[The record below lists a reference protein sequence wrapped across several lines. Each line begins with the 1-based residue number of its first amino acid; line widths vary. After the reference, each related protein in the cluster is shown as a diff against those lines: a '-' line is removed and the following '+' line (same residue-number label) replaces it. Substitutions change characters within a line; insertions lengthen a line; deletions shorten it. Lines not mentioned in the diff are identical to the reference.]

1 MYGRMKRICRE
12 IIWNT
17 MRKKQITLNRCSQD
31 YCNWN
36 KFIYQINLKKNA
48 ILLTI
53 KTKNKS
59 HIVKIS
65 DGNMLPMLE

>member
-17 MRKKQITLNRCSQD
+17 MRKKQITLNRCLQD

-36 KFIYQINLKKNA
+36 KFIYQINFKKKRD
-48 ILLTI
+48 IFDD
-53 KTKNKS
+53 KNKKQITHS
-59 HIVKIS
+59 
-65 DGNMLPMLE
+65 